1 MQNKWAWFFLFVHC
15 CIVFLFGWTTYF
27 DGPPTG
33 DYSMWMDIHVMI
45 ALGFGF
51 LMAFMARNS
60 FTATSHSFIASCFVF
75 LWSIL
80 NLGFWHRIIDP
91 NPQTKWDRIHIGI
104 DTLVNADFC
113 SGAILIS
120 FGAVIG
126 KVSLTQLLV
135 MCTIEVIFYCINEA
149 ICYTRFNLAD
159 IGGSM
164 VIHVFG
170 ATFGLVCSLFL
181 ERDEDRKKKLKGK
194 SPAITH
200 GSDTLAMVGV
210 IFLWSFWPSFNSY
223 MGGQINSGTL
233 AQRSAVNTSLSIA
246 ASTVSA
252 ILISSIIGNGK
263 ISMVDVQNATLAGG
277 VSMGASANMLIT
289 PYGALIVGTAAGA
302 LSVVG
307 FNYILPALDRGIG
320 LKDTCGILN
329 LHCMP
334 GIFGAIVS
342 VIVTGSASNDNYVQN
357 GYAPNT
363 IWSSYPSRTFSELAG
378 SQLAAL
384 GTSLGFAMLS
394 GAFTGVLLRAIDPLD
409 SYFED
414 SEEFLVHDG
423 EKGSPTSPHN
433 PIAASGASHFAAEQG
448 QHQPLEMQTAA

>member
-1 MQNKWAWFFLFVHC
+1 
-15 CIVFLFGWTTYF
+15 
-27 DGPPTG
+27 
-33 DYSMWMDIHVMI
+33 
-45 ALGFGF
+45 
-51 LMAFMARNS
+51 
-60 FTATSHSFIASCFVF
+60 
-75 LWSIL
+75 
-80 NLGFWHRIIDP
+80 
-91 NPQTKWDRIHIGI
+91 
-104 DTLVNADFC
+104 
-113 SGAILIS
+113 
-120 FGAVIG
+120 
-126 KVSLTQLLV
+126 
-135 MCTIEVIFYCINEA
+135 
-149 ICYTRFNLAD
+149 
-159 IGGSM
+159 
-164 VIHVFG
+164 
-170 ATFGLVCSLFL
+170 
-181 ERDEDRKKKLKGK
+181 
-194 SPAITH
+194 
-200 GSDTLAMVGV
+200 
-210 IFLWSFWPSFNSY
+210 
-223 MGGQINSGTL
+223 
-233 AQRSAVNTSLSIA
+233 
-246 ASTVSA
+246 
-252 ILISSIIGNGK
+252 
-263 ISMVDVQNATLAGG
+263 
-277 VSMGASANMLIT
+277 MGASANMLIT